1 MDLLRFALFMPGQCR
16 KTDRFPRASS
26 KAVLTTLLVV
36 NRWGERLDG
45 ANEAGVQQKA
55 FGRQC
60 QRFQQATMAVEQS
73 VDIRKRCEDSD
84 IEVTHVLS
92 CSSFAEQY
100 LPRLRHRDDAKR
112 RLVVLRRC
120 TMRVVSFYPCG
131 NDALLG
137 KCSSAFS
144 MQSMSFTPPVPFAWQ
159 SHCAMSA
166 PAVGYA
172 IPYRGRHFPV

>member
-36 NRWGERLDG
+36 NRWAKGSMARM
-45 ANEAGVQQKA
+45 NRVQQKA

-84 IEVTHVLS
+84 IEITHVLS
-92 CSSFAEQY
+92 RSSFAEQY

-112 RLVVLRRC
+112 GLVVLRC
-120 TMRVVSFYPCG
+120 
-131 NDALLG
+131 
-137 KCSSAFS
+137 
-144 MQSMSFTPPVPFAWQ
+144 
-159 SHCAMSA
+159 
-166 PAVGYA
+166 
-172 IPYRGRHFPV
+172 